1 MTSHEMKFNQLIKKL
16 KEEEERKAL
25 WLGEYLAEGETIDD
39 IQEDLQLISDL
50 TENLNNFKEYDTKA
64 EWTAFRSKVEQNS
77 SQVNEATSEAKV
89 VSMSWRKYAVA
100 ASIALFAG
108 VFFLNQFTS
117 QNDNFVLIESYDDT
131 KELILPDNSVVELAP
146 NSSIKY
152 KEEFLERTIDVRG
165 KLKFDVSRDE
175 QRPFVVQ
182 TDHDMA
188 IEVLGTSFILDANN
202 SESIE
207 VETLTGEIKVFKN
220 SNVNLSVNL
229 KAGESLSYDGAG
241 FDKIEKELA
250 LPEVKVEK
258 PAETIIEKTKE
269 ETPTITTKLEEIKE
283 ASDSGAKT
291 EKVSNLAHSL
301 PEIVSYMKEK
311 FPDSFKFS
319 KGFKP
324 EGECLLTID
333 LKNAT
338 KNQIFNLLL
347 AQTEFNPVKSGDEQ
361 FKIKKIKCKD

>member
-1 MTSHEMKFNQLIKKL
+1 MTSREMKFNQLIKKL
-16 KEEEERKAL
+16 KREEERDAQ
-25 WLGEYLAEGETIDD
+25 WLDEYLAEGETIDD

-64 EWTAFRSKVEQNS
+64 EWTAFRSKVEENS
-77 SQVNEATSEAKV
+77 SQIAEDASSAIV
-89 VSMSWRKYAVA
+89 VSISWRKYAVA

-108 VFFLNQFTS
+108 VFLINQFIG
-117 QNDNFVLIESYDDT
+117 QNDKFVLVESFDDT
-131 KELILPDNSVVELAP
+131 KELTLPDNSVVELAP

-152 KEEFLERTIDVRG
+152 LEGFSERKMDVKG
-165 KLKFDVSRDE
+165 KLKFDVTRDE

-182 TDHDMA
+182 TNHDMT

-202 SESIE
+202 SASIE
-207 VETLTGEIKVFKN
+207 VETLTGEIKVFKE
-220 SNVNLSVNL
+220 SNANLSVSL

-241 FDKIEKELA
+241 FDKVEKEEV
-250 LPEVKVEK
+250 PPVVKVEK
-258 PAETIIEKTKE
+258 PEEPVIEITKE
-269 ETPTITTKLEEIKE
+269 EIPPVTPESEEIKE
-283 ASDSGAKT
+283 APDSGAIT
-291 EKVSNLAHSL
+291 EKVSNLEHSL

-319 KGFKP
+319 KGFEP
-324 EGECLLTID
+324 EGECLLAID

>member
-1 MTSHEMKFNQLIKKL
+1 MKFNQLIKKL
-16 KEEEERKAL
+16 KEEEENDAQ

-39 IQEDLQLISDL
+39 IREDLQLISNL
-50 TENLNNFKEYDTKA
+50 TENLHNFKEYDTKA
-64 EWTAFRSKVEQNS
+64 EWSAFRSKVEQNS
-77 SQVNEATSEAKV
+77 SQLKEDVPKAKV
-89 VSMSWRKYAVA
+89 VSISWRKYAVA

-108 VFFLNQFTS
+108 IFVLNQFIGTD
-117 QNDNFVLIESYDDT
+117 DNLVVFESGEQI
-131 KELILPDNSVVELAP
+131 KELTLPDNSLVELTP
-146 NSSIKY
+146 NSSISY
-152 KEEFLERTIDVRG
+152 HKEFVERNVDVIG
-165 KLKFDVSRDE
+165 KMKFDIARDE
-175 QRPFVVQ
+175 QRPFVVR

-188 IEVLGTSFILDANN
+188 IEVLGTSFILDANDK
-202 SESIE
+202 ESIE
-207 VETLTGEIKVFKN
+207 VETLSGEIKVFKQ
-220 SNVNLSVNL
+220 SNTSLSVSL
-229 KAGESLSYDGAG
+229 KAGESLSYNGEA
-241 FDKIEKELA
+241 FD
-250 LPEVKVEK
+250 KVEK
-258 PAETIIEKTKE
+258 EQIPPPPVKIEEKPETEQPVKE
-269 ETPTITTKLEEIKE
+269 IPPIPVKSEEIKE
-283 ASDSGAKT
+283 APDSGAKT

-319 KGFKP
+319 KGFEP